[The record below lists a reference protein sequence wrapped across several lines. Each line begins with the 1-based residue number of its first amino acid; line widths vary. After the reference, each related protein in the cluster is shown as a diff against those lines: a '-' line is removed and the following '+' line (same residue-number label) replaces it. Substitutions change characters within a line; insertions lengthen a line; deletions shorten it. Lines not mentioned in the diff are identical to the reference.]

1 MENQELLNAIEA
13 KQNELKELVAAKADA
28 TVIEG
33 VEGGLKELKEAVKAQ
48 GLTLTQLKA
57 QKAAEAPKTFADSV
71 KEAWSENADKIKGVK
86 DNTVKGTG
94 ELELKTTVTDASVQN
109 STVHADIP
117 GIGKQPVRRIFLE
130 SLFPAGSV
138 GPDSGGRLRY
148 WDQDTL
154 TRNADNVAED
164 GLIPESAINW
174 IEQSCEI
181 EKIADSIPV
190 TNESL
195 EDYSFIASE
204 VNNFLLENVQLK
216 VDQQILLGSGVTPQL
231 KGIDGTAQTWAAG
244 SFALEIPTPSI
255 VDVIMTG
262 KTQIENS
269 GQNNM
274 FMPNVVL
281 MNPTDYR
288 KMKLEKDA
296 DGNYLIPNY
305 LTADST
311 TIEGMR
317 VIESPLVTE
326 NTLYI
331 MDTTKGT
338 VYNHRNLS
346 LDVANQHGEDFLYDR
361 IRLRATVRKSFVIR
375 NVWANAF
382 LKVND
387 ISAAITDLTKP

>member
-13 KQNELKELVAAKADA
+13 KQNELKELVSAKADA

-48 GLTLTQLKA
+48 GLTLSQMKA
-57 QKAAEAPKTFADSV
+57 KAEEARPVTFKDSV
-71 KEAWSENADKIKGVK
+71 KEAWEKNADKIKGVK

-94 ELELKTTVTDASVQN
+94 ELELKTTVTTGDVQN

-117 GIGKQPVRRIFLE
+117 GIGKQPVRRVFLE

-311 TIEGMR
+311 TIEGMQ

-382 LKVND
+382 LKVTD
-387 ISAAITDLTKP
+387 ISAAITALTKP